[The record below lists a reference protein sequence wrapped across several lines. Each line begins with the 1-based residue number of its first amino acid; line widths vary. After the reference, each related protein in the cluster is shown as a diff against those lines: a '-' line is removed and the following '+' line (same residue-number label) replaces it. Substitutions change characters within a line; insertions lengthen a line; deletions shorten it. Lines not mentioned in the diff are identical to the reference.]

1 MRRLDTGTDDLQA
14 HVEDGVAVLVLSRPE
29 RRNAYT
35 PAMLAGL
42 GRVLAEVEV
51 DDEVGAIVLTGAGGA
66 FCAGG
71 DVQVMA
77 EQGLGQ
83 LTPAAAVE
91 QQRRDQRATCGRL
104 WRLPKPTLAALP
116 GAAAGGGLGL
126 ALACDLRY
134 GCERTVLTTAFAAVG
149 LSGDYGVAWQLTR
162 LVGTARARELMFLA
176 DRLDAHTALRL
187 GLLHDLLPTDELAAA
202 VLDRAR
208 RLAAGPRVALGL
220 MKRNLG
226 LALTTD
232 LEEFMDVEI
241 AHHVATKATADH
253 AEASRAFV
261 ERRPPQFTG
270 R

>member
-1 MRRLDTGTDDLQA
+1 MRPLEPGTEEVRA

-42 GRVLAEVEV
+42 GRVLAEVET
-51 DDEVGAIVLTGAGGA
+51 DDEVGAVVLTGAGGA

-71 DVQVMA
+71 DVRVMA
-77 EQGLGQ
+77 EQGLGA
-83 LTPAAAVE
+83 LPPAAAVE
-91 QQRRDQRATCGRL
+91 RQRRDQRDTCARL
-104 WRLPKPTLAALP
+104 WRMPKPTLAALP
-116 GAAAGGGLGL
+116 GPAAGGGLGL

-134 GCERTVLTTAFAAVG
+134 GCERTVLTTSFARVG

-162 LVGTARARELMFLA
+162 LVGTARARELMFFADRVDAETALALGLVNALLPA
-176 DRLDAHTALRL
+176 DRLEA
-187 GLLHDLLPTDELAAA
+187 E

-208 RLAAGPRVALGL
+208 RLAAGPRVALGQ
-220 MKRNLG
+220 MKHNLG

-232 LEEFMDVEI
+232 LEAFMDVEV
-241 AHHVATKATADH
+241 ASHVATKSTADH

-261 ERRPPQFTG
+261 ERRAPRFAG